1 MRRSEDAC
9 PPTARLPGLTVARA
23 EAEFERLAQAGEV
36 SSISGDSSS
45 SDDDSDGAQQQQ
57 QRQQRRAAKASLQP
71 SLGAKVVFAD
81 AAGGLFAVWR
91 AALASPREEKEDTA
105 WGCGSLLSAPARLR
119 ALRASPGAWVVML
132 ARGGHFAAV
141 VVRMSQAPEPKH
153 VIAHRTFHRYV
164 VRAKQGGR
172 QGTKDATGKSI
183 KSAGS
188 ALRRANEQ
196 ALERDIRGLLAG
208 EWKQHMSGA
217 DLIWLAVSDTDRRI
231 LVGTGAAGD
240 NSAPLHRDDPRLRR
254 VPFGTHRPT
263 LQEAQRV
270 ASLLA
275 TVDLGI
281 TPAEE
286 SDGEDTS
293 DGRVRQEP
301 ARAAPGGGETALHVA
316 SRAGDV
322 AALVQLLAGG
332 ADPCVR
338 DARGR
343 PAAQVARNRATH
355 HVFQRARAAAPDA
368 WDWDAACVGPPLT
381 PAMEAAEAERRAVAD
396 AARRQAARERQARR
410 EGELAQAQ
418 AAAQQREERD
428 AAALEDALKGAG
440 TPVCANES
448 HALLR
453 YITHTRWRPRAPQG
467 PAAAQPPSSGRP
479 QTRSGRREKRAPPPQ
494 KGGWPGW
501 ASEVAGHA
509 AGVAMLAL
517 TALLLSRLQQRPQR
531 HRARQPSRLE

>member
-1 MRRSEDAC
+1 M
-9 PPTARLPGLTVARA
+9 
-23 EAEFERLAQAGEV
+23 

-45 SDDDSDGAQQQQ
+45 SDDDSDGPQQQQ
-57 QRQQRRAAKASLQP
+57 RRQQRRAARASLQP

-81 AAGGLFAVWR
+81 TSGGLFAVWR

-132 ARGGHFAAV
+132 ARGGHFAAL

-196 ALERDIRGLLAG
+196 ALERDIRGLLTG
-208 EWKQHMSGA
+208 EWRQHVSSA

-231 LVGTGAAGD
+231 LLGTGASGD
-240 NSAPLHRDDPRLRR
+240 SSAPLHRDDPRLRR
-254 VPFGTHRPT
+254 VPFGTRRPT

-286 SDGEDTS
+286 SDGDEPGERPGH
-293 DGRVRQEP
+293 GRAQAEHPRV
-301 ARAAPGGGETALHVA
+301 APGAAGSGGETPLHVA

-322 AALVQLLAGG
+322 ATLVQLLAGG
-332 ADPCVR
+332 ADPCAR
-338 DARGR
+338 DGRGR

-355 HVFQRARAAAPDA
+355 HAFQRARAAAPDA
-368 WDWDAACVGPPLT
+368 WDWDAAGVGPPLT
-381 PAMEAAEAERRAVAD
+381 PVMEAADAERRAAVD
-396 AARRQAARERQARR
+396 AVRRQAARERQAKR

-418 AAAQQREERD
+418 AATQQREARD
-428 AAALEDALKGAG
+428 AAALEEALKGA
-440 TPVCANES
+440 VR
-448 HALLR
+448 L
-453 YITHTRWRPRAPQG
+453 
-467 PAAAQPPSSGRP
+467 PASR
-479 QTRSGRREKRAPPPQ
+479 
-494 KGGWPGW
+494 
-501 ASEVAGHA
+501 
-509 AGVAMLAL
+509 LY
-517 TALLLSRLQQRPQR
+517 ALLLALHDMTWLTPGGALVRPRGPQQRSRPAR
-531 HRARQPSRLE
+531 GGRRRAAPGARSTCRRRREAPGRAGRRRRRATRRGWPSWP